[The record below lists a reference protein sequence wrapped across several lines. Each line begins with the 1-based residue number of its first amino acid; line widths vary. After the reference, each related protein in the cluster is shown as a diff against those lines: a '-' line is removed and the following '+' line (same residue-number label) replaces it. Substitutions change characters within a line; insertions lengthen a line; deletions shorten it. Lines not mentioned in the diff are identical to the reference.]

1 MKRTRR
7 QWLLISLTFIIC
19 HLSFSAARA
28 QSELWITGSAV
39 PGGIQ
44 KLTVAPGHS
53 FKYAG
58 ELDAGELRIQ
68 TTKKVGKDT
77 RYYAPA
83 LPDANIANR
92 GTAFTETAD
101 ATTAAWQV
109 SFGSANYRFTVDARG
124 KSLRGEVFHPWGE
137 LFIAGGATEVG
148 WKCEGK
154 MLLMTQD
161 LENPCV
167 WTWEGELRNRPQ
179 FEEPRSF
186 KFQGQDRWGP
196 KALHPYT
203 QGADILTDGQLRTGG
218 DDTKWTISREGRY
231 RITVDVFHETV
242 KAELIASE
250 K

>member
-1 MKRTRR
+1 MKKIATILT
-7 QWLLISLTFIIC
+7 LLCLVCSIT
-19 HLSFSAARA
+19 HAAEP
-28 QSELWITGSAV
+28 ELWITGSAV
-39 PGGIQ
+39 PSGIQ

-58 ELDAGELRIQ
+58 ELVAGELRIQ

-83 LPDANIANR
+83 LPDANIANS

-101 ATTAAWQV
+101 ATAAAWQV
-109 SFGSANYRFTVDARG
+109 SFGSANYRFTVDTRG
-124 KSLRGEVFHPWGE
+124 KSLRGEVFKPWGE

-161 LENPCV
+161 LENPSV

-186 KFQGQDRWGP
+186 KFQGQDRWNP
-196 KALHPYT
+196 KNLHPYK
-203 QGADILTDGQLRTGG
+203 QGADILQDEQLRTGG
-218 DDTKWTISREGRY
+218 SDTKWEVKQDGRY
-231 RITVDVFHETV
+231 RITIDLFYETV
-242 KAELIASE
+242 KAELL